1 MNKFQGEYTRLN
13 QSNIESMRH
22 HTKQRIEEND
32 KYLRFHNLKIKRVQ
46 VLLHRGMISM
56 LFKLLACAENAGK
69 CNSFLNLHNYIQKL
83 AQKGKSKEKNIIV
96 NAIKTPEILLQNIA

>member
-1 MNKFQGEYTRLN
+1 MNKFQGKYTRLN

-22 HTKQRIEEND
+22 QTKQRIEEND
-32 KYLRFHNLKIKRVQ
+32 KYLPFHNLKIKCVQ
-46 VLLHRGMISM
+46 VLLHQGMISM

-83 AQKGKSKEKNIIV
+83 AQIGK
-96 NAIKTPEILLQNIA
+96 